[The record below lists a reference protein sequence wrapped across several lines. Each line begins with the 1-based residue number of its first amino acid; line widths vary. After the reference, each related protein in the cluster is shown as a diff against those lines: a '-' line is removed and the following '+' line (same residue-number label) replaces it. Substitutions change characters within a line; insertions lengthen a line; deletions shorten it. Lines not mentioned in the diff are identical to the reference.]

1 MKIKNIYIFHKGFCF
16 QEEGDISVTDAQ
28 SLDRLSI
35 QTQEEEEDSGLRGRV
50 ADWAKDFDNLLTD
63 KYGLYKFT
71 EFLKKEFS
79 HENIYFW
86 CSCERYRLL
95 NDDGD
100 NDAGAERLAAA
111 RDILERHLAPG
122 AIDPVNIDAATSLKL
137 VCLPLDPADPPPPR
151 DLFLSAQNQIY
162 NLMRFD
168 SYPRFLKSAVYTDCV
183 RRELTGVSLND
194 VELSGNSGNAGYGN
208 DLPLRAE
215 SGSNGRATGG
225 NVVLRNRI
233 KNKDREKN
241 RLSVFLEGLGSRRE
255 AAADE
260 SSSAACETASRPEVE
275 CTLTRVILPN
285 GSTSVVTTTSGES
298 IRSLV
303 SRLLEKRGLRLTSFE
318 VFTSCGEK
326 QFDLSEDCDVL
337 GCTEVRVEQRVSF
350 KLAIPGHRSLAVKT
364 RVYKRIGEVLAPL
377 LRQYSLEL
385 TGCVLLTEDGDT
397 IDVNADVVT
406 IDNRKVLV
414 RLTAARDGSVTPASV
429 VGGRETTATTADP
442 EISLY
447 EGLQIMRKGRL
458 EDQRG
463 TEIRF
468 EIPDFL
474 KLPKENPGG
483 SKTAAAAAT
492 MDTPKNNN
500 HRDSMARDN
509 FNDSSPTLGFV

>member
-1 MKIKNIYIFHKGFCF
+1 M
-16 QEEGDISVTDAQ
+16 TDAQ

-35 QTQEEEEDSGLRGRV
+35 QTQDEDENVVRGRV
-50 ADWAKDFDNLLTD
+50 GDWAKDFDNLLTD

-86 CSCERYRLL
+86 CSCEKYRLIS
-95 NDDGD
+95 DGVD
-100 NDAGAERLAAA
+100 RLGAA
-111 RDILERHLAPG
+111 RGILERHLAPG
-122 AIDPVNIDAATSLKL
+122 AIDPVNLDAATGLKL
-137 VCLPLDPADPPPPR
+137 VSEPLTAPPPS

-183 RRELTGVSLND
+183 RREMTGVSLND
-194 VELSGNSGNAGYGN
+194 VELSSFNNE
-208 DLPLRAE
+208 LPLRND
-215 SGSNGRATGG
+215 SGPI
-225 NVVLRNRI
+225 LRHR
-233 KNKDREKN
+233 KHKDREKN
-241 RLSVFLEGLGSRRE
+241 RLSVFLETLGRRE
-255 AAADE
+255 ADDSFAAE
-260 SSSAACETASRPEVE
+260 VKPEVE

-285 GSTSVVTTTSGES
+285 GSTSVVNTTSGES
-298 IRSLV
+298 IRALV
-303 SRLLEKRGLRLTSFE
+303 SRLLEKRGLRLTTFE
-318 VFTSCGEK
+318 VFSSCGEK

-350 KLAIPGHRSLAVKT
+350 KLGIPGHRNLGVKT
-364 RVYKRIGEVLAPL
+364 KVYKRIGEVLAPL
-377 LRQYSLEL
+377 LKQYNWEISA
-385 TGCVLLTEDGDT
+385 CVVLTEEGGVVDLND
-397 IDVNADVVT
+397 DVVT
-406 IDNRKVLV
+406 IDNKKIVV
-414 RLTAARDGSVTPASV
+414 RASREGAGTPAKEV
-429 VGGRETTATTADP
+429 PTDP

-474 KLPKENPGG
+474 KIPGQVNR
-483 SKTAAAAAT
+483 
-492 MDTPKNNN
+492 NNN
-500 HRDSMARDN
+500 HRETMSRDN